1 MIPLPVGTTDEP
13 FHPNRIFA
21 IPPDARRRHIYVL
34 GKTGVGKTT
43 LLANMISWDIGH
55 GLGVSVFDPH
65 GGLVQA
71 ALEMIPTRRTNDVV
85 YFKPDDRDHVLGI
98 NPLDVRGLR
107 HRPLAVS
114 HVLSIMKAQWADSWG
129 PRMEDILRSTLFA
142 LVEQP
147 QPYSLLAVP
156 RVLNDASFRRRILKH
171 VTNPVVRAFFRVYED
186 VWDRRFRAEAIAPVL
201 NKVNALTTHPLLRA
215 VIGQPTSS
223 VDFRWLIDTQK
234 IFLCDLSKGALGE
247 DVSELLGSLLM
258 SKLTLAALSREDVPE
273 EARPEHAI
281 YADEAQS
288 FVHGAKLPM
297 ILSETRKYNL
307 TFTGA
312 SQTIAQL
319 PPEAAQ
325 AVFGNCATLISFRV
339 GGEDAE
345 TLEREFA
352 TLIPASQLQELA
364 EFKAYVRTMSVRTK
378 DTPSIPSG
386 PHEVR
391 TFPPF
396 SPGQGVAGKAH
407 VVRESLRRWARPRA
421 DVEARLNKFLSP

>member
-1 MIPLPVGTTDEP
+1 MPFNPDGIFSIPG
-13 FHPNRIFA
+13 
-21 IPPDARRRHIYVL
+21 DARQRHIYVL

-43 LLANMISWDIGH
+43 LLANMIAWDIHH
-55 GLGVSVFDPH
+55 GVGVSVFDPH
-65 GGLVQA
+65 GGLVQT
-71 ALEMIPTRRTNDVV
+71 ALQTIPTWRTNDLI
-85 YFKPDDRDHVLGI
+85 YFKPDDPNYVLAI

-114 HVLSIMKAQWADSWG
+114 HVLSIMKAQWGDSWG
-129 PRMEDILRSTLFA
+129 PRMEDVLRSTLFA
-142 LVEQP
+142 LIEQP

-156 RVLNDASFRRRILKH
+156 RVLHDPRFRRRILKH
-171 VTNPVVRAFFRVYED
+171 VTNPVVREFFRVYED
-186 VWDRRFRAEAIAPVL
+186 VWDKQFRAEAIAPAL
-201 NKVNALTTHPLLRA
+201 NKINALITHPLLRA
-215 VIGQPTSS
+215 VIGQPASS

-247 DVSELLGSLLM
+247 DVSELLGSILL
-258 SKLTLAALSREDVPE
+258 SKLTLAALSREDVSE
-273 EARPEHAI
+273 KARPVHAI

-288 FVHGAKLPM
+288 FVHGAKLPT

-319 PPEAAQ
+319 PPDAAE

-339 GGEDAE
+339 GGQDAE

-352 TLIPASQLQELA
+352 TLIPAFRLQELA
-364 EFKAYVRTMSVRTK
+364 EFKAYVRTMTTRTK
-378 DTPSIPSG
+378 DAPSTPSG
-386 PHEVR
+386 PDEIK

-396 SPGQGVAGKAH
+396 TPNRGDADSTRIVK
-407 VVRESLRRWARPRA
+407 ESLRRWSRPRV
-421 DVEARLNKFLSP
+421 DVEERLNKFLRGA